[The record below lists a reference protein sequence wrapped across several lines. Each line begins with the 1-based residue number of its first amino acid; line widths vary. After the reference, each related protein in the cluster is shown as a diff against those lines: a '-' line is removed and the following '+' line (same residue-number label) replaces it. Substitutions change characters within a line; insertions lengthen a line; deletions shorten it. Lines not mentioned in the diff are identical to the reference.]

1 MDNQTTLQTYN
12 SQLEGNNTDLITILN
27 TINDLPEITEPI
39 VENWILTMEVGST
52 VTKEVVVE

>member
-27 TINDLPEITEPI
+27 TINDLPETI

>member
-1 MDNQTTLQTYN
+1 MDNKTTINNNNTTISN
-12 SQLEGNNTDLITILN
+12 HNTDLITILN

-39 VENWILTMEVGST
+39 VETWIFTMEDGST

>member
-39 VENWILTMEVGST
+39 VETWIFTMEDGST